1 MMAKMERAIKLV
13 FLVTVIITFF
23 LTKEYIVQGSLV
35 FLEGMKFLSVAY
47 LFVIAELLIF
57 CIAKYVDIQDF
68 KELKSKYE
76 NIKEIRNIKSDILY
90 DERQNNN
97 KYQKAVFNQK
107 IIKKSEEFMEEC
119 NSYERDRK
127 YKHKEVQRMLSNIQ
141 NILEE
146 TKKEEN
152 NDLPNVVTE

>member
-47 LFVIAELLIF
+47 LFVIVELLIF
-57 CIAKYVDIQDF
+57 CIAKYM
-68 KELKSKYE
+68 E

-90 DERQNNN
+90 ERQNN

-127 YKHKEVQRMLSNIQ
+127 YKHKEVQRMSSNIK
-141 NILEE
+141 NILDE

-152 NDLPNVVTE
+152 NNMPNVVTE

>member
-1 MMAKMERAIKLV
+1 MAKMERAIKLV

-47 LFVIAELLIF
+47 LFVIVELLIF
-57 CIAKYVDIQDF
+57 CIAKYMDIQDF

-90 DERQNNN
+90 ERQNN

-127 YKHKEVQRMLSNIQ
+127 YKHKEVQRMSSNIK
-141 NILEE
+141 NILDE

-152 NDLPNVVTE
+152 NNMPNVVTE